1 MRFSDLLGGP
11 DDEGSASPAGTED
24 LAEPAPAGASG
35 SLGAPPEIPEGDDEL
50 ARWFAPE
57 GDAPAGGTFG
67 GVPTAAEPPAQPLAA
82 GTGTTGVDEPAGPS
96 DPPVP
101 AAATGVGRDDLMPAR
116 PAHHGR
122 RRR

>member
-24 LAEPAPAGASG
+24 LAEPAPVGASG

-67 GVPTAAEPPAQPLAA
+67 GVPAT
-82 GTGTTGVDEPAGPS
+82 GTGTTGGDEPAGPS
-96 DPPVP
+96 DPPP
-101 AAATGVGRDDLMPAR
+101 TAAATGVGRDDLMPAR